1 MKLAALITEGQVY
14 CCTDCPFCA
23 CLDGALPAAML
34 LGSGWLYCST
44 KQLTV
49 GLTVRNGRITQ
60 APPIARKWAL
70 GRPAPAVAMEA
81 RRRGAQV
88 SWHPEPAGQVVPD

>member
-1 MKLAALITEGQVY
+1 
-14 CCTDCPFCA
+14 
-23 CLDGALPAAML
+23 ML
-34 LGSGWLYCST
+34 LGDGLLYCST

-49 GLTVRNGRITQ
+49 GLVVKRGRITT

-88 SWHPEPAGQVVPD
+88 SWHPDQVGAVIPD